1 MDLVRTTAGKV
12 SGRDRLRRRLRLA
25 HKNLAHKILVT
36 RGIADFDV
44 KNDIS
49 RHQELLWA
57 GSCDGQT
64 PGEAITAELTKPM
77 P

>member
-1 MDLVRTTAGKV
+1 MTIRRGAGKV
-12 SGRDRLRRRLRLA
+12 SGPDRLRRRLHLA

-49 RHQELLWA
+49 RHQ
-57 GSCDGQT
+57 
-64 PGEAITAELTKPM
+64 
-77 P
+77 

>member
-12 SGRDRLRRRLRLA
+12 SGPDRLRRRLHLA

-49 RHQELLWA
+49 RHQ
-57 GSCDGQT
+57 
-64 PGEAITAELTKPM
+64 
-77 P
+77 